1 MEKKIRITLSKK
13 ILEIL
18 ESDMDEFLIKKNTLL
33 NLIYE
38 KLKTEFSRVK
48 INSDGDTQVIQFN
61 LNKRNK
67 ENYYYFLEENN
78 IQNESEFFRDIITYY
93 ALMRKKERE
102 AFLFEREVELLKIGI
117 KERRVEKI
125 IFNDKNEVEIEPYYL
140 GCSKLELANYIF
152 CYNLKENSWKNYKL
166 KYINNIYLTKEN
178 FKVRDKKFIESV
190 KKEFDPFLSKGKI
203 VKVRLSNSGEKLFK
217 EIRVNRPKLLEKI
230 DSIYVLECSEEKAK
244 RYFSYF
250 LDDAEILEPISL
262 RSWFEKR
269 LEKALNKYK
278 KIPLT

>member
-67 ENYYYFLEENN
+67 ENYYFFLEENN

-152 CYNLKENSWKNYKL
+152 CYNIKENSWKNYKL

-217 EIRVNRPKLLEKI
+217 EIRVNRPKLLEKNNN
-230 DSIYVLECSEEKAK
+230 IYVLECSEEKAK

>member
-67 ENYYYFLEENN
+67 ENYYFFLEENN

-152 CYNLKENSWKNYKL
+152 CYNIKENSWKNYKL

>member
-38 KLKTEFSRVK
+38 KLKTEFSK
-48 INSDGDTQVIQFN
+48 IKIKSDGDTQVIQFN
-61 LNKRNK
+61 LKKKNK
-67 ENYYYFLEENN
+67 ENYYFFLEENN

-152 CYNLKENSWKNYKL
+152 CYNIKENSWKNYKL

>member
-67 ENYYYFLEENN
+67 ENYYFFLEENN

-152 CYNLKENSWKNYKL
+152 CYNIKENSWKNYKL

-190 KKEFDPFLSKGKI
+190 KKEFGPFLSKGKI

>member
-67 ENYYYFLEENN
+67 ENYYFFLEENN

-93 ALMRKKERE
+93 ALMRKKERDTGGQSPTSSG
-102 AFLFEREVELLKIGI
+102 FVVREVFGTY
-117 KERRVEKI
+117 RVSRVREG
-125 IFNDKNEVEIEPYYL
+125 ESGSLVETDPW
-140 GCSKLELANYIF
+140 
-152 CYNLKENSWKNYKL
+152 NL
-166 KYINNIYLTKEN
+166 I
-178 FKVRDKKFIESV
+178 
-190 KKEFDPFLSKGKI
+190 
-203 VKVRLSNSGEKLFK
+203 
-217 EIRVNRPKLLEKI
+217 
-230 DSIYVLECSEEKAK
+230 
-244 RYFSYF
+244 
-250 LDDAEILEPISL
+250 
-262 RSWFEKR
+262 
-269 LEKALNKYK
+269 
-278 KIPLT
+278 

>member
-61 LNKRNK
+61 LKKKNK
-67 ENYYYFLEENN
+67 ENYYFFLEENN

-152 CYNLKENSWKNYKL
+152 CYNIKENSWKNYKL